1 MSDETLS
8 GRTRTMFGVAGAGAL
23 AAAVAALVLGATPS
37 NGGSTYFT
45 ARFHR
50 AGQGLDP
57 GKSDVKIRGITVG
70 TVQKVKLD
78 RDGRVSVRMR
88 VDKGVRLA
96 QGTTARIEPV
106 SVFGPKDL
114 VLDLGKNETTGPYLK
129 NNADLGQGRDPVEL
143 SDTAWPAYKL
153 TKAINP
159 DELAT
164 ILRTFSAGLDGQGPA
179 LRRALSNG
187 AKVIDATDQDKAQLK
202 TIMDNVAGLAPTLAS
217 RGGTVNQIVGDVNR
231 ISPVIYDRP
240 DKINQILDGTS
251 ELTGRVGDSLRDH
264 GGNIGNIIDG
274 AGDAARVVHGQQR
287 NIPVLLDD
295 LNGFFTLLVKV
306 IKVPGP
312 KGTMIANVV
321 GPLPLDLCKV
331 FIDVCPVAPKT
342 TVFDQKANVDQKND
356 GLRRVMRK

>member
-8 GRTRTMFGVAGAGAL
+8 RRTRTLFGAAGAGAI
-23 AAAVAALVLGATPS
+23 AAAVAGLVLGATPS
-37 NGGSTYFT
+37 NPGSTYYT
-45 ARFHR
+45 AEFHR

-70 TVQKVKLD
+70 TVQKVRLG

-96 QGTTARIEPV
+96 RTTTARIEPV

-114 VLDLGKNETTGPYLK
+114 VLDLGAQETTGPYLR
-129 NNADLGQGRDPVEL
+129 NNADLGQGKDPVEL
-143 SDTAWPAYKL
+143 SDTAWPAYNL

-164 ILRTFSAGLDGQGPA
+164 ILHSLSAGLDGQGPA

-187 AKVIDATDQDKAQLK
+187 AKVIDATDQDRDQLR
-202 TIMDNVAGLAPTLAS
+202 TIMANVAGLAPTLAA
-217 RGGTVNQIVGDVNR
+217 RGGTIDRIVGDVNR
-231 ISPVIYDRP
+231 ISPVVYGRP

-264 GGNIGNIIDG
+264 GRNIGGFIDG
-274 AGDAARVVHGQQR
+274 AGDAAHVVHGQQK

-312 KGTMIANVV
+312 NGTMIANVV
-321 GPLPLDLCKV
+321 GPLPLDPCKV
-331 FIDVCPVAPKT
+331 FVDVCPKPPTT
-342 TVFDQKANVDQKND
+342 TVFDQKANVEQPAD
-356 GLRRVMRK
+356 GLKRVMRP

>member
-1 MSDETLS
+1 MSEETLS
-8 GRTRTMFGVAGAGAL
+8 GRTRTLFGVAGAGAL

-37 NGGSTYFT
+37 NGGSTYYT
-45 ARFHR
+45 AEFHR

-70 TVQKVKLD
+70 TVQKVKLGK
-78 RDGRVSVRMR
+78 DGRVTVRVR
-88 VDKGVRLA
+88 VDKGVKLA
-96 QGTTARIEPV
+96 QTTTARIEPV

-114 VLDLGKNETTGPYLK
+114 ILDLGAKETTGPYLK
-129 NNADLGQGRDPVEL
+129 NNSDLGEGKDPVEL
-143 SDTAWPAYKL
+143 SETAWPTYNL

-164 ILRTFSAGLDGQGPA
+164 ILHTFSAGLDGQGPA

-187 AKVIDATDQDKAQLK
+187 AKVIDATHQDQAQLES
-202 TIMDNVAGLAPTLAS
+202 IMDNVAGLAPTLAS

-231 ISPVIYDRP
+231 ISPVIYDKP
-240 DKINQILDGTS
+240 DKIDQILDGAS
-251 ELTGRVGDSLRDH
+251 RLTDRVGNSLRDH
-264 GGNIGNIIDG
+264 GGNIGNFVDG

-287 NIPVLLDD
+287 NLPVLLDD

-312 KGTMIANVV
+312 HGTMIANVV
-321 GPLPLDLCKV
+321 GPLPLDLCKLFV
-331 FIDVCPVAPKT
+331 DVCPSPPKT
-342 TVFDQKANVDQKND
+342 TMFDQKANVNQPND
-356 GLRRVMRK
+356 GLERVMRQ